1 MLTARFSQPQTN
13 PHMHLNLS
21 LSRTR
26 THTHWNPHETVQI
39 RFRPQFPKHQYMVVF
54 CNSLLKCSKPFKL
67 LCPLAV
73 IQFKF
78 NQKLFVFWSE
88 YFFFLNRCQALVG
101 SSFTGCQFPQALAQ
115 RDQWSAK
122 ERARRPNR
130 TAAKAKGD
138 RLREIEGD
146 NERSLVKPIDTGKRM
161 KRKGRERGK
170 HR

>member
-1 MLTARFSQPQTN
+1 
-13 PHMHLNLS
+13 MHLNLS
-21 LSRTR
+21 LSL

-54 CNSLLKCSKPFKL
+54 CNSLLKCSKLFKL
-67 LCPLAV
+67 LCPLAL
-73 IQFKF
+73 F
-78 NQKLFVFWSE
+78 NSSSTRNYLCFGRN
-88 YFFFLNRCQALVG
+88 FFFLNRCQALVG

-146 NERSLVKPIDTGKRM
+146 NERSWRKPIDTGKRM
-161 KRKGRERGK
+161 KRKGRESGK